1 MLAGAL
7 GLPRAAPPASAL
19 AGKRG
24 ALTVACSTGT
34 LQCSRRSA
42 KRPGAAQRERVPFSA
57 NVASYL
63 VLEMIR
69 QIVRE
74 DWWPATTKLHYSFV
88 PNRLSTA
95 HERCRPHC
103 SFERIT
109 AAGDSAPYPFIVDPA
124 AGNGPH

>member
-1 MLAGAL
+1 M
-7 GLPRAAPPASAL
+7 
-19 AGKRG
+19 
-24 ALTVACSTGT
+24 
-34 LQCSRRSA
+34 
-42 KRPGAAQRERVPFSA
+42 
-57 NVASYL
+57 

-74 DWWPATTKLHYSFV
+74 DWWPATAKLHYSFV

-124 AGNGPH
+124 RRERLPRKYGPNEDGR